1 MHQALFFAH
10 RFIELLLE
18 KRIEVEQVVLD
29 KNFLPYV
36 DLKLV
41 LTNKLDENRVLRLE
55 QRFNSDNEKDDVR
68 VNIHFINPGQVDN
81 GILLWGRPVKVTAA
95 SKELDEKRI
104 ITYDTTGLPQVK
116 RAELVRRLFGY
127 KTKKSFKEKEKVY
140 EFESMLKKL
149 GGKRLRNA
157 IMVDEKDAHFV
168 QNILEDYDIPVKS
181 NNVFTDNNVE
191 FVEK

>member
-18 KRIEVEQVVLD
+18 KRIDLQQVVLD
-29 KNFLPYV
+29 KSFLPYV

-41 LTNKLDENRVLRLE
+41 LKNKLDENHVLRLE
-55 QRFNSDNEKDDVR
+55 QRFNSDNGSDNLK
-68 VNIHFINPGQVDN
+68 VNIHFISPEQVDN
-81 GILLWGRPVKVTAA
+81 GILLWGQPIKVTAA
-95 SKELDEKRI
+95 NKELDEKKI
-104 ITYDTTGLPQVK
+104 ITYDTTDLPQVK

-127 KTKKSFKEKEKVY
+127 KTKKIFKEKEKVY
-140 EFESMLKKL
+140 EFESLLKKL

-157 IMVDEKDAHFV
+157 IMIDEKDAHFV
-168 QNILEDYDIPVKS
+168 QNILEEYNIPVKS
-181 NNVFTDNNVE
+181 NNIFADNQIR